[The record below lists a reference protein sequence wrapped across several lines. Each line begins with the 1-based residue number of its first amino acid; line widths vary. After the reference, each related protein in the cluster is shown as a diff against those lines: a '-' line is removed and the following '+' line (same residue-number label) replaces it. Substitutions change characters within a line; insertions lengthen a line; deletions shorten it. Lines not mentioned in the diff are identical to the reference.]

1 MSTNSHLFFQCPCR
15 LTPASHCCP
24 KLAATL
30 LHHWK
35 SRMKQRLAY
44 FLEGLWQVLG
54 DRDRKNEPNTWWGW
68 PLKTISLQLDIPAQP
83 LLKLPQILCG
93 SLLLW
98 KALSTCSNFVTSTS
112 WLFWGGRSPFY
123 FLLSGNF
130 SNHDKV
136 RWLNVLMSFF
146 FFFGFHVWCFFFFF
160 LFLPKKGLVLTIF
173 TALYSQHPR
182 NDSHHAGELQC
193 QRFFSLQV
201 FQQLWLECSRKSDLS
216 VMMKS
221 LKSYRAHIVKL
232 CQDLCFVV
240 ISY

>member
-146 FFFGFHVWCFFFFF
+146 FFFLVSMCGVFFSFFFF
-160 LFLPKKGLVLTIF
+160 
-173 TALYSQHPR
+173 SPR
-182 NDSHHAGELQC
+182 KA
-193 QRFFSLQV
+193 
-201 FQQLWLECSRKSDLS
+201 
-216 VMMKS
+216 
-221 LKSYRAHIVKL
+221 
-232 CQDLCFVV
+232 
-240 ISY
+240 